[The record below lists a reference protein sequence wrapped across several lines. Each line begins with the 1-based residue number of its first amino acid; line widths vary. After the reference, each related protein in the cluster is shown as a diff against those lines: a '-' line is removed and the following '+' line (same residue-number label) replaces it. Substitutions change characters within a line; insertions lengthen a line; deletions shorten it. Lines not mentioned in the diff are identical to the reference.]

1 MNEETLQQIISRYE
15 NAHFTVNRSPNALLR
30 DLVPE
35 ELTIDQ
41 VFVMRYLSKK
51 GKSTSSELAESFCV
65 GKSSITAII
74 TRLFDKHLIKRIPDD
89 KDRRVT
95 YIELTEEGSRVTDEM
110 DDKIGRLL
118 SGYIA
123 QFEQREAETFI
134 ATFERLAEV
143 LADKRDDSGSHGDR

>member
-15 NAHFTVNRSPNALLR
+15 NAHFTVNRRLNALLR